1 VPGVPVFRRARRRR
15 AEALAA
21 GEEAP
26 ALRRGLV
33 AQNRDAFL
41 PDLATSL
48 GATSQVLMALDR
60 PTDAFAL
67 LADAVTWLH
76 APWPPGTLD
85 PWHLSVPICAPSTVT
100 ELVRTGFRGRAS
112 IDSSYPGAWRRR
124 SPGASMASPHPLG
137 SKARILLSSVFGP
150 YAQDDEYGSRA
161 INPME
166 LYHNQVTRGQGPFS
180 LRMHHRSWGLML
192 IQENISAPT
201 TLLDF
206 PTRDRFIEEIS
217 TGQYDIIGI
226 GSIIVNV
233 GKVREMC
240 RLVRQHSPSSTIV
253 VGGHVAA
260 IPGIEQMVDAD
271 EIVRGEGIRWF
282 REFLGEP
289 IHRAVKHPVIP
300 SSFGFRLFG
309 LQAPRGGGNPAATI
323 IPSVGCPMGCNFCTT
338 SSFYGGKGKFINF
351 FDTGEQLFK
360 VMCEAESAIGV
371 SCFFMMDENFLLH
384 KKRALALLELMKQH
398 DKAWSLYVFSSANA
412 LAKYSMR
419 QLVELGVNWVWIG
432 LESAESNYAKLNGT
446 DTMALTNELRAH
458 GIRVQ
463 GSTIV
468 GLEHHTPENIAGE
481 IDYAVSHECD
491 SHQFMLYTPVPGTPL
506 YHQIKDEGRLLDVD
520 LADIHGQY
528 KFNFTHAHIP
538 RELSKPLLD
547 GAFARDYERNGP
559 SLFRLTE
566 TMFRGWLRYRHD
578 PDARVRRRF
587 ELEAKQLRTVYG
599 GLLWAIERYLRDE
612 RHGSAGRVG
621 NLRREME
628 RELGGIIRI
637 ASRVFGPA
645 LYWAIRR
652 DARRYPA
659 GRQME
664 PQTFVDR
671 RPARSI
677 VEETAPAPQVATFV
691 EESVA

>member
-1 VPGVPVFRRARRRR
+1 M
-15 AEALAA
+15 
-21 GEEAP
+21 
-26 ALRRGLV
+26 
-33 AQNRDAFL
+33 
-41 PDLATSL
+41 AT
-48 GATSQVLMALDR
+48 
-60 PTDAFAL
+60 
-67 LADAVTWLH
+67 
-76 APWPPGTLD
+76 
-85 PWHLSVPICAPSTVT
+85 
-100 ELVRTGFRGRAS
+100 
-112 IDSSYPGAWRRR
+112 
-124 SPGASMASPHPLG
+124 HPLG
-137 SKARILLSSVFGP
+137 SKARVLLSSVFGP
-150 YAQDDEYGSRA
+150 YAQDDEYGSRS

-192 IQENISAPT
+192 IQENITAPT

-206 PTRDRFIEEIS
+206 PTRERFIEEIS
-217 TGQYDIIGI
+217 TGQYDIVGI

-240 RLVRQHSPSSTIV
+240 RLVREHSPSSTIV

-260 IPGIEQMVDAD
+260 IPGIEQMIDAD

-282 REFLGEP
+282 RNYLGEP
-289 IHRAVKHPVIP
+289 GDRPVKHPVIP

-309 LQAPRGGGNPAATI
+309 LRAPRGGGNPAATI

-338 SSFYGGKGKFINF
+338 SAFYGGKGNFINF

-360 VMCEAESAIGV
+360 VMCEAETALGV

-384 KKRALALLELMKQH
+384 KKRALALLDLMKAH
-398 DKAWSLYVFSSANA
+398 GKAWSLYVFSSANA

-468 GLEHHTPENIAGE
+468 GLEHHTPENIGGE
-481 IDYAVSHECD
+481 IEYAVPHECD
-491 SHQFMLYTPVPGTPL
+491 SHQCMLYTPVPGTPL
-506 YHQIKDEGRLLDVD
+506 YFQIRDEGRLLDVD

-547 GAFARDYERNGP
+547 GAFRRDYERNGP

-566 TMFRGWLRYRHD
+566 TMFRGWQRYRDD
-578 PDARVRRRF
+578 PDPRVRLR
-587 ELEAKQLRTVYG
+587 LADEARQLRLVYG

-612 RHGSAGRVG
+612 GHATADRVRA
-621 NLRREME
+621 LRREME
-628 RELGGIIRI
+628 RELGGIIRV
-637 ASRVFGPA
+637 ASRVIGPA

-652 DARRYPA
+652 DARQHPA
-659 GRQME
+659 GRRLE
-664 PQTFVDR
+664 PQTWVER
-671 RPARSI
+671 RHVRPLVAG
-677 VEETAPAPQVATFV
+677 TAPAPRVTAF